1 MASKLYSLYMLMY
14 YDAQPSCFNGIFDFY
29 TLEVL
34 KGYYPLVMLAHLRD
48 LGMQVKS
55 TIEGND
61 KTKPISTIFATGDAG
76 EAGMISYF
84 AGEVMVEAKVKVKIF
99 NSKNT
104 RFSLYMLDKEHNMEK
119 TAELDLV
126 NGEVEIVMPPMSVAF
141 LKAE

>member
-55 TIEGND
+55 TI
-61 KTKPISTIFATGDAG
+61 
-76 EAGMISYF
+76 
-84 AGEVMVEAKVKVKIF
+84 
-99 NSKNT
+99 
-104 RFSLYMLDKEHNMEK
+104 
-119 TAELDLV
+119 
-126 NGEVEIVMPPMSVAF
+126 
-141 LKAE
+141 